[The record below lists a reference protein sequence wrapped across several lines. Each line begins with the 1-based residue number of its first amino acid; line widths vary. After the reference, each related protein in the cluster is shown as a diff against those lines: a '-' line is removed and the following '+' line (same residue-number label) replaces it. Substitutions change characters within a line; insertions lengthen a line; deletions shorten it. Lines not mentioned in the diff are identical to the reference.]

1 MSNSGPLRGVRVVE
15 LGSLIAGPFCGRILG
30 DFGAEVIKVEPPG
43 QGDPLREWGLVT
55 PHGSLWAMVQS
66 RNKRSVV
73 LDLRTEQGRQLTRR
87 LIAESDVVI
96 ESFRPGRME
105 EWGLD
110 YETLARDRPHLVMVR
125 VSGFGQTGP
134 YSQRPGFGNIAESM
148 GGIRYITGWPDRPPL
163 RVGLSLGDSV
173 AGLYATIGALL
184 AILEARATGR
194 GQVVDVALTESVFSL
209 LESILPEYGYDGRVR
224 ERTGNI
230 LNGAA
235 PSNTYQTADGRW
247 LAVGANGDAIFR
259 RLCEAMGRP
268 DLGADPRLA
277 SNQGRREH
285 VEELDRVIG
294 AWIGERSL
302 DEAMQVLTDYGV
314 PAGPV
319 YSIADIA
326 ADPQYQTRDMLLEVT
341 DERVGR
347 ILMPGVVPRLT
358 VTPGSV
364 RWPGPD
370 LGADTDKVLRSG
382 ADTDEVLA
390 SHHLA

>member
-1 MSNSGPLRGVRVVE
+1 MNPGPAGNEGPLRGVRVVE
-15 LGSLIAGPFCGRILG
+15 LGSLIAGPFCGRILA
-30 DFGAEVIKVEPPG
+30 DFGAEVLKVEPPG

-55 PHGSLWAMVQS
+55 EHGSLWSMVQS
-66 RNKRSVV
+66 RNKQSIV
-73 LDLRTEQGRQLTRR
+73 LDLRTDVGREVVKR

-110 YETLARDRPHLVMVR
+110 YETLSKDRPRLVMVR

-134 YSQRPGFGNIAESM
+134 YSERPGFGNIAESM

-184 AILEARATGR
+184 AIIEARATNR

-235 PSNTYQTADGRW
+235 PSNTYPTRDGHW

-268 DLGADPRLA
+268 EMGADPRFA

-285 VEELDRVIG
+285 VQELDREIG
-294 AWIGERSL
+294 AWIEQRSL
-302 DEAMQVLTDYGV
+302 DEAMQVLTEYGV

-326 ADPQYQTRDMLLEVT
+326 NDPQYQLRDMLLRVS
-341 DERVGR
+341 DERVGS
-347 ILMPGVVPRLT
+347 ILMPGVVPRLSR
-358 VTPGSV
+358 TPGSV
-364 RWPGPD
+364 RWSGRP
-370 LGADTDKVLRSG
+370 LGADTDAVLG
-382 ADTDEVLA
+382 
-390 SHHLA
+390 SHHPA

>member
-1 MSNSGPLRGVRVVE
+1 MNQGPGGNDGPLRGVRVVE

-30 DFGAEVIKVEPPG
+30 DFGAEVLKVEPPG

-55 PHGSLWAMVQS
+55 EHGSLWSMVQS
-66 RNKRSVV
+66 RNKKSIV
-73 LDLRTEQGRQLTRR
+73 LDLRTDAGRELVKR

-110 YETLARDRPHLVMVR
+110 YESLARDRPHLVMVR
-125 VSGFGQTGP
+125 ISGFGQTGP
-134 YSQRPGFGNIAESM
+134 YSERPGFGNIAESM

-184 AILEARATGR
+184 AIMEARATGR

-209 LESILPEYGYDGRVR
+209 LESILPEFGYDGRVR

-235 PSNTYQTADGRW
+235 PSNTYRTQDGHW

-268 DLGADPRLA
+268 EMGADPRFA

-285 VEELDRVIG
+285 VQELDREIG
-294 AWIGERSL
+294 AWIEQRPL
-302 DEAMQVLTDYGV
+302 DAAMQVLTEYGV

-326 ADPQYQTRDMLLEVT
+326 NDPQYQSRDMLLRVA
-341 DERVGR
+341 DERVGS
-347 ILMPGVVPRLT
+347 ILMPGVVPRLSR
-358 VTPGSV
+358 TPGSV
-364 RWPGPD
+364 RWSGRP
-370 LGADTDKVLRSG
+370 LGADTDAVLG
-382 ADTDEVLA
+382 
-390 SHHLA
+390 SHHPA

>member
-1 MSNSGPLRGVRVVE
+1 MSELPLRGVRVVE
-15 LGSLIAGPFCGRILG
+15 LGSLIAGPFCGRLLG
-30 DFGAEVIKVEPPG
+30 DFGAEVLKVEPPG

-55 PHGSLWAMVQS
+55 EHGSLWSMVQS
-66 RNKRSVV
+66 RNKQSIV
-73 LDLRTEQGRQLTRR
+73 LDLRTDVGREVVKR

-110 YETLARDRPHLVMVR
+110 YETLSKDRPRLVMVR

-134 YSQRPGFGNIAESM
+134 YSERPGFGNIAESM

-184 AILEARATGR
+184 AIIEARATNR

-235 PSNTYQTADGRW
+235 PSNTYPTRDGHW

-268 DLGADPRLA
+268 EMGADPRFA

-285 VEELDRVIG
+285 VQELDREIG
-294 AWIGERSL
+294 AWIEQRSL
-302 DEAMQVLTDYGV
+302 DEAMQVLTEYGV

-326 ADPQYQTRDMLLEVT
+326 NDPQYQLRDMLLRVS
-341 DERVGR
+341 DDRVGS
-347 ILMPGVVPRLT
+347 ILMPGVVPRLSR
-358 VTPGSV
+358 TPGSV
-364 RWPGPD
+364 RWSGRP
-370 LGADTDKVLRSG
+370 LGADTDAVLG
-382 ADTDEVLA
+382 
-390 SHHLA
+390 SHHPA

>member
-1 MSNSGPLRGVRVVE
+1 MLQPDLGPLRGVRVVE

-30 DFGAEVIKVEPPG
+30 DFGAEVLKVEPPG

-55 PHGSLWAMVQS
+55 EHGSLWSMVQS
-66 RNKRSVV
+66 RNKKSVV
-73 LDLRTEQGRQLTRR
+73 LDLRTTAGRELVKR

-96 ESFRPGRME
+96 ENFRPGRME

-110 YETLARDRPHLVMVR
+110 YETLSKERPHLVMVR
-125 VSGFGQTGP
+125 ISGFGQTGP

-184 AILEARATGR
+184 AIIEARATGR

-235 PSNTYQTADGRW
+235 PSNTYPTQDGHW

-268 DLGADPRLA
+268 EMGADPRFA

-285 VEELDRVIG
+285 VHELDQAIG
-294 AWIGERSL
+294 AWIGQRPVE
-302 DEAMQVLTDYGV
+302 EAMQVLTEYGV

-326 ADPQYQTRDMLLEVT
+326 NDPQYQAREMLLRVA
-341 DERVGR
+341 DERVGS
-347 ILMPGVVPRLT
+347 ILMPGVVPRLSQ
-358 VTPGSV
+358 TPGSV
-364 RWPGPD
+364 RWPGHE
-370 LGADTDKVLRSG
+370 LGADTEAALG
-382 ADTDEVLA
+382 
-390 SHHLA
+390 SHSPG

>member
-1 MSNSGPLRGVRVVE
+1 
-15 LGSLIAGPFCGRILG
+15 
-30 DFGAEVIKVEPPG
+30 
-43 QGDPLREWGLVT
+43 
-55 PHGSLWAMVQS
+55 
-66 RNKRSVV
+66 
-73 LDLRTEQGRQLTRR
+73 
-87 LIAESDVVI
+87 
-96 ESFRPGRME
+96 
-105 EWGLD
+105 
-110 YETLARDRPHLVMVR
+110 MVR

-184 AILEARATGR
+184 AIIEARATGR

-235 PSNTYQTADGRW
+235 PSNTYPTQDGHW

-268 DLGADPRLA
+268 EMGADPRFA

-285 VEELDRVIG
+285 VHELDETIS
-294 AWIGERSL
+294 AWIGKRSL
-302 DEAMQVLTDYGV
+302 DEAMQVLTEYGV

-326 ADPQYQTRDMLLEVT
+326 NDPQYQTRDMLLRVP
-341 DERVGR
+341 DERVGS
-347 ILMPGVVPRLT
+347 ILMPGVVPRLSQ
-358 VTPGSV
+358 TPGGV
-364 RWPGPD
+364 RWPGRE
-370 LGADTDKVLRSG
+370 LGADTDAALG
-382 ADTDEVLA
+382 
-390 SHHLA
+390 SHHPV

>member
-1 MSNSGPLRGVRVVE
+1 MSEPEPLRGVRVVE

-30 DFGAEVIKVEPPG
+30 DFGAEVMKVEPPG

-55 PHGSLWAMVQS
+55 EHGSLWAMVQS

-73 LDLRTEQGRQLTRR
+73 LDLRTEAGRALVKR

-110 YETLARDRPHLVMVR
+110 YETLAKNRPHLVMVR

-163 RVGLSLGDSV
+163 RVGLSLGDSI

-194 GQVVDVALTESVFSL
+194 GQVVDVALSESVFSL
-209 LESILPEYGYDGRVR
+209 LEAILPEYGYDGRVR

-235 PSNTYQTADGRW
+235 PSNTYHTADGHW

-259 RLCEAMGRP
+259 RLCDAMGRP
-268 DLGADPRLA
+268 EVGADPRFS

-285 VEELDRVIG
+285 VTELDALIG
-294 AWIGERSL
+294 AWVGQRSL
-302 DEAMQVLTDYGV
+302 DEAMQVLTQYGV

-326 ADPQYQTRDMLLEVT
+326 ADAQYRARDMLLEVP

-347 ILMPGVVPRLT
+347 ILMPGVVPRLSL
-358 VTPGSV
+358 TPGSV
-364 RWPGPD
+364 RWPGRD
-370 LGADTDKVLRSG
+370 LGAN
-382 ADTDEVLA
+382 TDEVLGWVI
-390 SHHLA
+390 

>member
-1 MSNSGPLRGVRVVE
+1 MLQPDLGPLRGVRVVE

-30 DFGAEVIKVEPPG
+30 DFGAEVLKVEPPG

-55 PHGSLWAMVQS
+55 EHGSLWSMVQS
-66 RNKRSVV
+66 RNKKSVV
-73 LDLRTEQGRQLTRR
+73 LDLRTTDGRELVKR

-110 YETLARDRPHLVMVR
+110 YQTLAKDRPHLVMVR

-134 YSQRPGFGNIAESM
+134 YSERPGFGNIAESM

-184 AILEARATGR
+184 AIIEARATGR

-235 PSNTYQTADGRW
+235 PSNTYPTQDGRW

-259 RLCEAMGRP
+259 RLCQAMGQP
-268 DLGADPRLA
+268 EMGADPRFG

-285 VEELDRVIG
+285 VQELDQAIG
-294 AWIGERSL
+294 AWIGQRSL
-302 DEAMQVLTDYGV
+302 DEAMQVLTEYGV

-326 ADPQYQTRDMLLEVT
+326 KDAQYQARDMLLQVA
-341 DERVGR
+341 DERVGS
-347 ILMPGVVPRLT
+347 ILMPGVVPRLSQ
-358 VTPGSV
+358 TPGSV
-364 RWPGPD
+364 RWAGPE
-370 LGADTDKVLRSG
+370 LGADTDAVLG
-382 ADTDEVLA
+382 
-390 SHHLA
+390 SHHPA

>member
-1 MSNSGPLRGVRVVE
+1 MNAPPEGSEGPLRGVRVVE
-15 LGSLIAGPFCGRILG
+15 LGSLIAGPFCGRILA
-30 DFGAEVIKVEPPG
+30 DFGAEVLKVEPPG

-55 PHGSLWAMVQS
+55 EHGSLWSMVQS
-66 RNKRSVV
+66 RNKKSIV
-73 LDLRTEQGRQLTRR
+73 LDLRTESGRERVKR

-110 YETLARDRPHLVMVR
+110 YETLARDRADLVMVR

-184 AILEARATGR
+184 AIIEARATGR

-235 PSNTYQTADGRW
+235 PSNTYPTQDGHW

-268 DLGADPRLA
+268 EMGADPRFA

-285 VEELDRVIG
+285 VQELDREIG
-294 AWIGERSL
+294 GWVEQRSL
-302 DEAMQVLTDYGV
+302 DEAMRVLTEYGV

-326 ADPQYQTRDMLLEVT
+326 NDPQYQSRDMLLRVV
-341 DERVGR
+341 DERVGS
-347 ILMPGVVPRLT
+347 ILMPGVVPRLSR
-358 VTPGSV
+358 TPGSI
-364 RWPGPD
+364 RWPGRD
-370 LGADTDKVLRSG
+370 LGADTDAVLG
-382 ADTDEVLA
+382 
-390 SHHLA
+390 SHHPA